1 MKDETFTKAT
11 IHKMFFF
18 YLFVLINKRLGI
30 CFLQAAASMIRSMS
44 AFHQHQHFYI
54 ILILIRCVL
63 HLLLHI
69 SSIQHIQYN
78 LWATGFLC
86 SCRFSGCRR
95 CFSSSVAFGVGAAR
109 ASLPRWQP
117 EVSMM

>member
-44 AFHQHQHFYI
+44 TFHQHQRFYI
-54 ILILIRCVL
+54 I
-63 HLLLHI
+63 
-69 SSIQHIQYN
+69 
-78 LWATGFLC
+78 
-86 SCRFSGCRR
+86 
-95 CFSSSVAFGVGAAR
+95 
-109 ASLPRWQP
+109 
-117 EVSMM
+117 